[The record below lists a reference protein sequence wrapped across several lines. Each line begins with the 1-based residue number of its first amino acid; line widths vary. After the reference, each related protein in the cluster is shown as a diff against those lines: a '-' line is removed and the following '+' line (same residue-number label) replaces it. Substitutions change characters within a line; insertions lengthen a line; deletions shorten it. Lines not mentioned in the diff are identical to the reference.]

1 MVPKIPLKMKG
12 DQKLMCPYQ
21 YYHVMKQSKDKK
33 HWRYQMVQKAIQ
45 TGVKPAAKEFN
56 TSPSVVRMWRDR
68 FKKEGYS
75 GLADRSRRPHHSPR
89 ETPQHT
95 KEYIIKLKN
104 TYKRLGAEQVRVLEN
119 LPQAPK
125 TMRKIWRD
133 AGIPSRK
140 RPKKHVTKNNL
151 RAVKKLFQL
160 FEQSMEDTKD
170 LMDIPEYYIQARML
184 SLPKVQYTFREVSCG
199 ILFLGFA
206 NDLSL
211 THAELF
217 AVYINHFLK
226 KFNALPAEPM
236 RQTDNGSEY
245 IGSWNA
251 KEPSAYTKA
260 IESLPG
266 QWHNTIFPGA
276 HRMQSDVETI
286 HNLMETEFYEIESF
300 SNRHDFMS
308 KATTYQLSFNLHRP
322 NSYKEHKTPWQLA
335 QEKKP
340 DLDKRLLMVP
350 PVDLDKLL
358 SWKIDLIQGGKD
370 LLTVPFHCSYLGR
383 NSHNNTAALFI
394 LYL

>member
-1 MVPKIPLKMKG
+1 
-12 DQKLMCPYQ
+12 MCPYK
-21 YYHVMKQSKDKK
+21 YYHIMRQSKDKK
-33 HWRYQMVQKAIQ
+33 PLRYQMAQKSFEI
-45 TGVKPAAKEFN
+45 GVKPTARLFHA
-56 TSPSVVRMWRDR
+56 SPSIVRIWRDR
-68 FKKEGYS
+68 FKAEGYA
-75 GLADRSRRPHHSPR
+75 GLADRSHRPHHSPR
-89 ETPQHT
+89 QTPEH
-95 KEYIIKLKN
+95 IKQYLISLKSK
-104 TYKRLGAEQVRVLEN
+104 YKRLGAEQVRVLED
-119 LPQAPK
+119 LPQSPK

-170 LMDIPEYYIQARML
+170 LMDIPEYYLQAKTRN
-184 SLPKVQYTFREVSCG
+184 LPKVQYTFREVSCG

-206 NDLSL
+206 NNVSL
-211 THAELF
+211 THAQLF
-217 AVYINHFLK
+217 AVYINHFLR
-226 KFNALPAEPM
+226 KFNALPEESM

-251 KEPSAYTKA
+251 KEPSAYTRS

-286 HNLMETEFYEIESF
+286 HNLMEMEFYEIEQFKS
-300 SNRHDFMS
+300 REDFMN
-308 KATTYQLSFNLHRP
+308 KATTYQLFFNLHRP
-322 NSYKEHKTPWQLA
+322 NSYKEHKSPLQLV

-340 DLDKRLLMVP
+340 GLDQRLLMIP

-358 SWKIDLIQGGKD
+358 SWKTSLIQGGKD
-370 LLTVPFHCSYLGR
+370 LLTVPFLSNR
-383 NSHNNTAALFI
+383 IKQKQKSNRKQKQNV
-394 LYL
+394 

>member
-1 MVPKIPLKMKG
+1 
-12 DQKLMCPYQ
+12 MCPYQ
-21 YYHVMKQSKDKK
+21 YYQIMRHSKDKK
-33 HWRYQMVQKAIQ
+33 IFRYQMVQKALAI
-45 TGVKPAAKEFN
+45 GVKPTARLFN
-56 TSPSVVRMWRDR
+56 TSPHVVRTWRDR
-68 FKKEGYS
+68 LIKDGYCA
-75 GLADRSRRPHHSPR
+75 LADRSHKPHHSPR
-89 ETPQHT
+89 QTPEHI
-95 KEYIIKLKN
+95 KEHIIKLKSR
-104 TYKRLGAEQVRVLEN
+104 YKRLGAEQVRILED
-119 LPQAPK
+119 LPQSPK
-125 TMRKIWRD
+125 TMRKIWRE

-170 LMDIPEYYIQARML
+170 LMDIPEYYLQAKIL
-184 SLPKVQYTFREVSCG
+184 NLPQVQYTFREVSCG

-206 NDLSL
+206 NNLSL

-226 KFNALPAEPM
+226 KFNALPQKPM

-251 KEPSAYTKA
+251 KEPSAYTRT

-286 HNLMETEFYEIESF
+286 HNLMETEFYEIEQF
-300 SNRHDFMS
+300 SNRIDFMN

-335 QEKKP
+335 RDKKP

-358 SWKIDLIQGGKD
+358 NWKINLLQGGND
-370 LLTVPFHCSYLGR
+370 HLTVPSGNCLSR
-383 NSHNNTAALFI
+383 IVRLFV
-394 LYL
+394 

>member
-1 MVPKIPLKMKG
+1 
-12 DQKLMCPYQ
+12 MCPYK
-21 YYHVMKQSKDKK
+21 YYHVMKHSKDKK
-33 HWRYQMVQKAIQ
+33 IFRYQMVQKALEI
-45 TGVKPAAKEFN
+45 GVKPAAKLFN
-56 TSPSVVRMWRDR
+56 TSPSVVRMWRER
-68 FKKEGYS
+68 FKTDGYS
-75 GLADRSRRPHHSPR
+75 ALADRSHKPHYSPKT
-89 ETPQHT
+89 TPEHV
-95 KEYIIKLKN
+95 KKYIINLKAK
-104 TYKRLGAEQVRVLEN
+104 YKRLGAEQVRVLEN
-119 LPQAPK
+119 LTQAPK

-151 RAVKKLFQL
+151 RAVKKLFKL
-160 FEQSMEDTKD
+160 FEQSMEDTKF
-170 LMDIPEYYIQARML
+170 LLDIPEYYLQARML
-184 SLPKVQYTFREVSCG
+184 NLPRYQYTFREVSCG

-206 NDLSL
+206 NNASL
-211 THAELF
+211 THAQIF

-226 KFNALPAEPM
+226 KFNILPESAM

-251 KEPSAYTKA
+251 RESSAYTKT

-300 SNRHDFMS
+300 SNRHDFIC
-308 KATTYQLSFNLHRP
+308 KAASYQLAFNLHRP

-335 QEKKP
+335 QEKRP
-340 DLDKRLLMVP
+340 DLDQRLLMIP

-358 SWKIDLIQGGKD
+358 SWKTDLIFKGGKD
-370 LLTVPFHCSYLGR
+370 HLTVPS
-383 NSHNNTAALFI
+383 I
-394 LYL
+394 KKPIKKPMI

>member
-1 MVPKIPLKMKG
+1 
-12 DQKLMCPYQ
+12 MCPYK
-21 YYHVMKQSKDKK
+21 YYHVMKHSKDKK
-33 HWRYQMVQKAIQ
+33 IFRYQMVQKALEI
-45 TGVKPAAKEFN
+45 GVKPTAKLFN
-56 TSPSVVRMWRDR
+56 TSPPVVRMWRDR
-68 FKKEGYS
+68 FKTDGYS
-75 GLADRSRRPHHSPR
+75 GLTDRSHKPHHSPKT
-89 ETPQHT
+89 TPEHI
-95 KEYIIKLKN
+95 KKYILNLKAK
-104 TYKRLGAEQVRVLEN
+104 YKRLGAEQVRVLEG

-151 RAVKKLFQL
+151 RAVKKLFKL
-160 FEQSMEDTKD
+160 FEQSMEDTKF
-170 LMDIPEYYIQARML
+170 LLDIPEYYLQARIL
-184 SLPKVQYTFREVSCG
+184 NLPRYQYTFREVSCG

-206 NDLSL
+206 NNASL
-211 THAELF
+211 THAQLF

-226 KFNALPAEPM
+226 KFNVLPESAM

-251 KEPSAYTKA
+251 RESSAYTKT
-260 IESLPG
+260 IESVPG

-286 HNLMETEFYEIESF
+286 HNLMEAEFYEIESF
-300 SNRHDFMS
+300 SNRHDFIC
-308 KATTYQLSFNLHRP
+308 KAASYQLFFNLHRP

-340 DLDKRLLMVP
+340 DLDQRLLIIP

-358 SWKIDLIQGGKD
+358 SWKTDLSLKGSKD
-370 LLTVPFHCSYLGR
+370 HLTVPFFFIASFLDISILFPKEFYNKLG
-383 NSHNNTAALFI
+383 
-394 LYL
+394 

>member
-1 MVPKIPLKMKG
+1 MR
-12 DQKLMCPYQ
+12 
-21 YYHVMKQSKDKK
+21 QSKDKK
-33 HWRYQMVQKAIQ
+33 PWRYQIAQKALEI
-45 TGVKPAAKEFN
+45 GVKPTARLFH
-56 TSPSVVRMWRDR
+56 TSPFVARTWRDR
-68 FKKEGYS
+68 FKAEGYS
-75 GLADRSRRPHHSPR
+75 GLSDRSRRPHFSPR

-95 KEYIIKLKN
+95 KEHIIALKSK
-104 TYKRLGAEQVRVLEN
+104 YKRLGAEQVRLLED

-151 RAVKKLFQL
+151 RAVKKLFKL

-170 LMDIPEYYIQARML
+170 LMDIPEYYLQAKML
-184 SLPKVQYTFREVSCG
+184 NLPRVQYTFREVSCG

-206 NDLSL
+206 NNISL
-211 THAELF
+211 THANLF
-217 AVYINHFLK
+217 AIYINHFLK
-226 KFNALPAEPM
+226 KFKALPEHSM

-251 KEPSAYTKA
+251 KNPSAYTRS

-286 HNLMETEFYEIESF
+286 HNLMEMEFYEIEQF
-300 SNRHDFMS
+300 KNRQDFMN
-308 KATTYQLSFNLHRP
+308 KASTYQLFFNLHRP
-322 NSYKEHKTPWQLA
+322 NSYKEHKTPLQLV

-340 DLDKRLLMVP
+340 DIDQRLLMIP

-358 SWKIDLIQGGKD
+358 RWKINLIQGGKD
-370 LLTVPFHCSYLGR
+370 LLTVPSGLKK
-383 NSHNNTAALFI
+383 AALFLQETPHAPSWKAAGSESKI
-394 LYL
+394 K